1 MRKQKGITLIA
12 LIITII
18 VLLILA
24 GISIATLTGE
34 NGILTQASKAKEETI
49 IAREKEGISVALTE
63 YMSRIITAETDEE
76 INSIILGLEEIMRR
90 NGNDV
95 DVGLEPIEQL
105 RQYGY
110 LVTYNDT
117 GNRYIVYYDY
127 ENGQMQ
133 IEAKGK
139 PEKVNIV
146 DGAIYGEGNII
157 LLEKDNGEVI
167 GVNNLAETSKI
178 SNVDISNSLLI
189 TTSGIKQASG
199 KFMIDKEGKV
209 YNFADVT
216 CLNDING
223 SALAGKKVTKISAD
237 KYRVIAIDEEGKLY
251 SYGYNYDG
259 QLGNGTTENITTP
272 ICISDITNSPLNGKN
287 IVDVYIY
294 DDTVIAKDGE
304 GKLYSWGDNDY
315 GELGNGTTENSSMP
329 ICISD
334 IQDSPLNGK
343 NIVDVYGR
351 IAKDSEGKLYSWGY
365 NRYGQ
370 LGNGTTE
377 DSSMPICIS
386 DITNS
391 PLNGKNIVDVY
402 IYYGTVIAK
411 DSEGKLYS
419 WGYNR
424 GGELGNGTTENIT
437 TPICISDIQDSPLN
451 GKNIVD
457 VYSDGYTVIAKDS
470 EGKLYSWGYNY
481 DGELGNG
488 TTENSSMPICIS
500 DIQDSPLNGKNIVEV
515 GFGHLNMS
523 AIDNEGKLYKW
534 GNNEGGQ
541 FGNGIT
547 ENSSMPICIS
557 DMENSKLHNKKIKK
571 CIIVDP
577 EKQLYITEDNKAYYH
592 FVAIIG

>member
-34 NGILTQASKAKEETI
+34 NGILTQADKAKEETI
-49 IAREKEGISVALTE
+49 IAREKEGISVAFTDFI
-63 YMSRIITAETDEE
+63 SRIITAETDEE
-76 INSIILGLEEIMRR
+76 YYEIAENLEGIMRED
-90 NGNDV
+90 GNDV
-95 DVGLEPIEQL
+95 NVEG
-105 RQYGY
+105 YGEFFI
-110 LVTYNDT
+110 TYNDT
-117 GNRYIVYYDY
+117 GNRYIVKFD

-139 PEKVNIV
+139 PEIAKNIV
-146 DGAIYGEGNII
+146 DGAIGHGYI

-167 GVNNLAETSKI
+167 GVNDLTETPKI
-178 SNVDISNSLLI
+178 SNVDISNSVLI
-189 TTSGIKQASG
+189 TTSGIKQVSEN
-199 KFMIDKEGKV
+199 FMIDREGKV

-223 SALAGKKVTKISAD
+223 SALAGKKVTKISAE
-237 KYRVIAIDEEGKLY
+237 IAIDEEGKLY
-251 SYGYNYDG
+251 SYGYNSKG
-259 QLGNGTTENITTP
+259 QLGNGTTEDITTP

-287 IVDVYIY
+287 IVDVYNNWY
-294 DDTVIAKDGE
+294 
-304 GKLYSWGDNDY
+304 
-315 GELGNGTTENSSMP
+315 
-329 ICISD
+329 
-334 IQDSPLNGK
+334 
-343 NIVDVYGR
+343 
-351 IAKDSEGKLYSWGY
+351 
-365 NRYGQ
+365 
-370 LGNGTTE
+370 
-377 DSSMPICIS
+377 
-386 DITNS
+386 
-391 PLNGKNIVDVY
+391 
-402 IYYGTVIAK
+402 TVIAK

-419 WGYNR
+419 WGYNCY
-424 GGELGNGTTENIT
+424 GQLGNGKTEDSYM
-437 TPICISDIQDSPLN
+437 PICISDIQDSPLN